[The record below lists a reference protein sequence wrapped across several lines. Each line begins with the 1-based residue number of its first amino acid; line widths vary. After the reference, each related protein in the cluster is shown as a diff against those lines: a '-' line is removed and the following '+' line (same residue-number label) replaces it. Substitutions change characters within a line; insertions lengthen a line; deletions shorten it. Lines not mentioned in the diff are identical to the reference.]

1 MFLTNN
7 SEKMRIDSSGRVMI
21 GTTTEGYGTNAELFT
36 IANTASTSSNA
47 GMTIRSGTA
56 GQSSIYFSDATSGG
70 GEYQSSIWHD
80 HNANTFTVR
89 TADTLAIQAGGS
101 ERMRIDTSGNVGIS
115 TTSPETNLH
124 VNGNAAFKS
133 GSNYTAYFAGGGA
146 ATLYHN
152 GTQSLQ
158 TATSG
163 GVNISGNCGIGT
175 TSPTGKL
182 DVEDTTGSLSSTQDV
197 TAEFMRADGTY
208 NPRLQI
214 RHSTAGTDIHHT
226 YSSSAANLTFSNGG
240 VERMRIDS
248 SGNIRLANSTMNIDN
263 SGNSAT
269 GLSVT
274 SSGLIHNATADN
286 VTNMVIQ
293 KISGSGTETAITFL
307 YGSSGVGTIQ
317 YTSSA
322 TSFNTSSDYRL
333 KENIVTDWDATTR
346 LKQLKPSRF
355 NFKVDKDTI
364 VDGFLAHEVQAIVP
378 EAVTGTKDEVDENG
392 DAVMQGIDQSKLV
405 PLLVKTIQELEARI
419 AKLEG

>member
-1 MFLTNN
+1 MKITNTSSASAIYSHNGNPLIFGTDSGTSDTERMRINSSGNVGIGESNPDRLLHLTDSACPRMRFTGNGSDGAGN
-7 SEKMRIDSSGRVMI
+7 VYTEIEFENADSSGATFTVDASIKCRSSESNGNGGTLSFFTGVEGTTSERLRIDSSG
-21 GTTTEGYGTNAELFT
+21 
-36 IANTASTSSNA
+36 
-47 GMTIRSGTA
+47 
-56 GQSSIYFSDATSGG
+56 D
-70 GEYQSSIWHD
+70 
-80 HNANTFTVR
+80 
-89 TADTLAIQAGGS
+89 
-101 ERMRIDTSGNVGIS
+101 
-115 TTSPETNLH
+115 
-124 VNGNAAFKS
+124 
-133 GSNYTAYFAGGGA
+133 
-146 ATLYHN
+146 
-152 GTQSLQ
+152 
-158 TATSG
+158 
-163 GVNISGNCGIGT
+163 
-175 TSPTGKL
+175 
-182 DVEDTTGSLSSTQDV
+182 
-197 TAEFMRADGTY
+197 
-208 NPRLQI
+208 
-214 RHSTAGTDIHHT
+214 
-226 YSSSAANLTFSNGG
+226 
-240 VERMRIDS
+240 
-248 SGNIRLANSTMNIDN
+248 IRLSNTNMNIDN

-378 EAVTGTKDEVDENG
+378 QAVTGTKDEVDENG

-419 AKLEG
+419 AKLEGA